1 MTNYSHTSTDLT
13 RAISESK
20 KAPAEFASAY
30 ALGMAWALLT
40 EQQRADLLR
49 IAKA

>member
-1 MTNYSHTSTDLT
+1 MTHFAHTSTDLT
-13 RAISESK
+13 KAVFESK

-40 EQQRADLLR
+40 PEQKADLLR

>member
-1 MTNYSHTSTDLT
+1 MTHYAHSSTTLIT
-13 RAISESK
+13 AVFESK
-20 KAPAEFASAY
+20 KAPAEFAGAY

-40 EQQRADLLR
+40 PEQKADLLR